1 MKAFVYRNNNSLS
14 IETCARIEESLK
26 ARNIT
31 VLNSYDESV
40 DFLVCIGGD
49 GTFLSFIHKL
59 GFPTVPILS
68 INTGNLG
75 FFQEASPS
83 DAEKLI
89 DAYLN
94 GDYKTQCIHTIEAE
108 IQTDRDT
115 FIRNGINEIVI
126 RGPLAHVSQYRVEV
140 ESTPISDFSGD
151 GILVSTPVGSTAYNY
166 SLGGSLV
173 SPNLDV
179 LQITPIAPMNTNTYR
194 CFHSSVIIPSDE
206 TITVCGLGRSENGN
220 VILSFDGRTHEFNNV
235 KRIRIKKSQNELHLV
250 RFSDY
255 NYWKKLKS
263 KLV

>member
-1 MKAFVYRNNNSLS
+1 MKAFVYRNNNALS

-68 INTGNLG
+68 INTGHLG

-94 GDYKTQCIHTIEAE
+94 GDYKTQCIHKLEYV
-108 IQTDRDT
+108 DLPHMC
-115 FIRNGINEIVI
+115 RN
-126 RGPLAHVSQYRVEV
+126 
-140 ESTPISDFSGD
+140 T
-151 GILVSTPVGSTAYNY
+151 
-166 SLGGSLV
+166 
-173 SPNLDV
+173 
-179 LQITPIAPMNTNTYR
+179 
-194 CFHSSVIIPSDE
+194 
-206 TITVCGLGRSENGN
+206 
-220 VILSFDGRTHEFNNV
+220 
-235 KRIRIKKSQNELHLV
+235 EL
-250 RFSDY
+250 
-255 NYWKKLKS
+255 KLKAH
-263 KLV
+263 LFQTFQVMEYLYLLRWVPLHITTL